1 MADYDVIVIGAGN
14 GGLTAGAQL
23 SARGA
28 RVLVL
33 EQHNLPGGFASSFVR
48 GRFEFEPSL
57 HELCDVGPAGDK
69 GGVRKLLEDDL
80 GVEVDFVRVPEAYR
94 MILTTE
100 NLDVTMPFGIEE
112 FADAVDGYVPGSRA
126 AVRSYLDL
134 CREVLD
140 ALNYLGA
147 SKGNPDKKVLL
158 KQHGKIWRG
167 CTGGLIFVWRGR
179 MPGNIFQGVAQ
190 LQIFDPDR
198 EMALTIWVKIWQQ
211 DF

>member
-158 KQHGKIWRG
+158 KQHGNFLRTAPYTVEEVTARFGI
-167 CTGGLIFVWRGR
+167 
-179 MPGNIFQGVAQ
+179 P
-190 LQIFDPDR
+190 
-198 EMALTIWVKIWQQ
+198 
-211 DF
+211 